1 MLLTAFRQRQH
12 GFGRHFPRCI
22 RFTSS
27 NNFVDEY
34 NAHNLVDD
42 DDNEEPLVVTS
53 TPKHSRRRYKFVDKV
68 RVEVKGG
75 KGGNGCVSYDVLA
88 PGKKRP
94 SGGSGGKGGNVYIV
108 ADRNLTSLKFETF
121 YFNAQDGGNGGSSNC
136 TGRNG
141 KDVYLKVPLGTLV
154 SQRFDNY
161 HSYMQ
166 QYSTND
172 VSYAD
177 EDDDI
182 EGVEDVEIESVDDE
196 EDIGEEDIDDE
207 YDDEVDIDDDEMF
220 KNQPKGNVID
230 LDTHNATVLV
240 AEGGKP
246 GIGNKILGG
255 SKERKIHSSPRTYMA
270 GSMGEQK
277 SLLLELKLIADVGLV
292 GFPNAGK
299 STLLKALSN
308 ANPTI
313 AAYPFTTLH
322 PNIGVIQYS
331 DLERVTMA
339 DIPGLIDGAH
349 DNRGLGHDFL
359 RHIERTKILL
369 YVIDGAGSEGRSP
382 IHDFL
387 SLRNELQLYDP
398 TLLDKPSIVFSNKH
412 DLKKAVS
419 KKLQKEAAELGL
431 ELYHG
436 TAQKGVGMAELAN
449 KLREILENTKLKEK
463 EKDQ

>member
-1 MLLTAFRQRQH
+1 MLFAAFRQRQY
-12 GFGRHFPRCI
+12 GFVRLIPRNI

-42 DDNEEPLVVTS
+42 DDDEEPLVVTS
-53 TPKHSRRRYKFVDKV
+53 TPKHSRKRYKFVDKV
-68 RVEVKGG
+68 RIEVKGG

-177 EDDDI
+177 EEDDI

-196 EDIGEEDIDDE
+196 EDIGDEDIDDE

-220 KNQPKGNVID
+220 KNQSKGKVID

-240 AEGGKP
+240 GEGGRP
-246 GIGNKILGG
+246 GIGNKTLGG

-277 SLLLELKLIADVGLV
+277 SILLELKLIADVGLV

-412 DLKKAVS
+412 DLKKAIS
-419 KKLQKEAAELGL
+419 KKLQKEAAEVGL

>member
-1 MLLTAFRQRQH
+1 M
-12 GFGRHFPRCI
+12 
-22 RFTSS
+22 
-27 NNFVDEY
+27 DEY
-34 NAHNLVDD
+34 NVENILDD
-42 DDNEEPLVVTS
+42 DQDEPVRVVS
-53 TPKHSRRRYKFVDKV
+53 TPKYSRKRYKFVDKV
-68 RVEVKGG
+68 RIEVKGG

-94 SGGSGGKGGNVYIV
+94 SGGNGGKGGDVYIV
-108 ADRNLTSLKFETF
+108 ADKNLTSLKFETF

-166 QYSTND
+166 QTNI
-172 VSYAD
+172 D
-177 EDDDI
+177 EMSDEEDTEELADDDDADGDDVDQENI
-182 EGVEDVEIESVDDE
+182 DDDSTVEEDMDDE
-196 EDIGEEDIDDE
+196 ELV
-207 YDDEVDIDDDEMF
+207 YDHEPEG
-220 KNQPKGNVID
+220 KVID
-230 LDTHNATVLV
+230 LDTHNATLLV
-240 AEGGKP
+240 AEGGKA
-246 GIGNKILGG
+246 GIGNKTLGG
-255 SKERKIHSSPRTYMA
+255 SKERKIHSSPKTYMA
-270 GSMGEQK
+270 GSMGELK

-382 IHDFL
+382 VDDFL
-387 SLRNELQLYDP
+387 SLRNELRLYDP
-398 TLLDKPSIVFSNKH
+398 TLLHKPSIVFSNKH
-412 DLKKAVS
+412 DLKKAIN
-419 KKLQKEAAELGL
+419 KRLQKEAAASGL

-436 TAQKGVGMAELAN
+436 TAQKGIGMADLAN
-449 KLREILENTKLKEK
+449 KLREMMEKNKMNKEN
-463 EKDQ
+463 Q

>member
-1 MLLTAFRQRQH
+1 
-12 GFGRHFPRCI
+12 
-22 RFTSS
+22 
-27 NNFVDEY
+27 
-34 NAHNLVDD
+34 
-42 DDNEEPLVVTS
+42 
-53 TPKHSRRRYKFVDKV
+53 
-68 RVEVKGG
+68 
-75 KGGNGCVSYDVLA
+75 
-88 PGKKRP
+88 
-94 SGGSGGKGGNVYIV
+94 
-108 ADRNLTSLKFETF
+108 
-121 YFNAQDGGNGGSSNC
+121 
-136 TGRNG
+136 
-141 KDVYLKVPLGTLV
+141 
-154 SQRFDNY
+154 
-161 HSYMQ
+161 
-166 QYSTND
+166 
-172 VSYAD
+172 
-177 EDDDI
+177 
-182 EGVEDVEIESVDDE
+182 
-196 EDIGEEDIDDE
+196 
-207 YDDEVDIDDDEMF
+207 MF

-277 SLLLELKLIADVGLV
+277 SILLELKLIADVGLV

-412 DLKKAVS
+412 DLKKAIS